1 MAKSI
6 AISKIISTKSS
17 RLRSTRRR
25 VRSSLFTAS
34 VCDDCMK
41 KNICKPSREY
51 HFACQWK
58 NVKGKQ
64 RIAARDEWGIP
75 KITPKE

>member
-1 MAKSI
+1 M
-6 AISKIISTKSS
+6 
-17 RLRSTRRR
+17 
-25 VRSSLFTAS
+25 AS